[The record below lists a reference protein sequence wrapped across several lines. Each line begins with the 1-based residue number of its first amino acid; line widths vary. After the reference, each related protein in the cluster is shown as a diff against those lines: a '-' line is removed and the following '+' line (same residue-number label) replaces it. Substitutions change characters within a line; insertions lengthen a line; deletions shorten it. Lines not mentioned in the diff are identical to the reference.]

1 MKNKEIMA
9 VKRKPIYVLIL
20 PRFEDIF
27 HSFYTGEITKGVN
40 LAASRLNVDFLV
52 HITDR
57 SNHATWLDPALLD
70 RKHVDGILFADIDND
85 LDIVKKAIMRG
96 MPCLVLNNIIHEPI
110 NYIAINNHKAAM
122 SVVEE
127 FIKLG
132 HKHIATIAGDLSTQ
146 AGQSRLEGYNDAL
159 KKHNID
165 IDKSYVKIGGFLRTP
180 ARQAASDF
188 LKLKQRPT
196 AIFAASDVMAMEAM
210 DVAKSKKISIP
221 SELSICGFDDN
232 PLRQN
237 SSIPLA
243 TVSQPLIE
251 MGRLGLE
258 MLYQISHGKAKLPV
272 KEVLPAK
279 LIQSP
284 IHGQVSR

>member
-1 MKNKEIMA
+1 MA
-9 VKRKPIYVLIL
+9 VKRKQIYVLIL

-57 SNHATWLDPALLD
+57 SNHDAWLDPTLLD
-70 RKHVDGILFADIDND
+70 RKSVDGILFADIDND
-85 LDIVKKAIMRG
+85 LDIVKKAITRG
-96 MPCLVLNNIIHEPI
+96 MPCLVLNNIIDEPI
-110 NYIAINNHKAAM
+110 NYIAVNNYEAAIQ
-122 SVVEE
+122 VVEG

-146 AGQSRLEGYNDAL
+146 AGQARLEGYNDAL
-159 KKHNID
+159 KKHNIEPNED
-165 IDKSYVKIGGFLRTP
+165 YVKIGGFLRTP
-180 ARQAASDF
+180 ARQAASELF
-188 LKLKQRPT
+188 KLKTRPT

-210 DVAKSKKISIP
+210 DVAKSKKIDIP

-232 PLRQN
+232 PLRAN
-237 SSIPLA
+237 SPIPLA
-243 TVSQPLIE
+243 TVSQPLVE

-258 MLYQISHGKAKLPV
+258 MLDQISHGKAKLPV
-272 KEVLPAK
+272 KEVLLAK
-279 LIQSP
+279 LIKAESMSK
-284 IHGQVSR
+284 V

>member
-1 MKNKEIMA
+1 MA

-57 SNHATWLDPALLD
+57 SDHDTWLDPTLLD
-70 RKHVDGILFADIDND
+70 RKYVDGILFADIDND

-110 NYIAINNHKAAM
+110 NYIAVNNYKAAM
-122 SVVEE
+122 QVVEE

-132 HKHIATIAGDLSTQ
+132 HKNIATIAGDLSTQ

-159 KKHNID
+159 KKHNIEVD
-165 IDKSYVKIGGFLRTP
+165 RRLCEDWRIFTYSGPSGRRGF
-180 ARQAASDF
+180 S
-188 LKLKQRPT
+188 
-196 AIFAASDVMAMEAM
+196 
-210 DVAKSKKISIP
+210 
-221 SELSICGFDDN
+221 N
-232 PLRQN
+232 
-237 SSIPLA
+237 
-243 TVSQPLIE
+243 
-251 MGRLGLE
+251 
-258 MLYQISHGKAKLPV
+258 
-272 KEVLPAK
+272 
-279 LIQSP
+279 
-284 IHGQVSR
+284 

>member
-1 MKNKEIMA
+1 MA
-9 VKRKPIYVLIL
+9 VKRKPIFVLIL

-27 HSFYTGEITKGVN
+27 HSYYTGEITKGVN

-57 SNHATWLDPALLD
+57 SDHTTWLDPTLLD
-70 RKHVDGILFADIDND
+70 HKHVDGILFADIDND

-96 MPCLVLNNIIHEPI
+96 MPCLVLNNIIQEPI
-110 NYIAINNHKAAM
+110 NYIAVNNYKAAM
-122 SVVEE
+122 QVVEE
-127 FIKLG
+127 FISLG
-132 HKHIATIAGDLSTQ
+132 HKHIATIAGDLRTQ
-146 AGQSRLEGYNDAL
+146 AGQSRLDGYHDAL
-159 KKHNID
+159 KKHD
-165 IDKSYVKIGGFLRTP
+165 IEPDKAYVKIGGFLRTP
-180 ARQAASDF
+180 ARHAAAELF
-188 LKLKQRPT
+188 KLKTRPT

-210 DVAKSKKISIP
+210 DVAKAKKISIP

-232 PLRQN
+232 PLRAH
-237 SSIPLA
+237 STIPLA

-272 KEVLPAK
+272 KEVLLAK
-279 LIQSP
+279 LIKAESM
-284 IHGQVSR
+284 GKA

>member
-1 MKNKEIMA
+1 MA

-57 SNHATWLDPALLD
+57 SNHATWLDPTLLD
-70 RKHVDGILFADIDND
+70 RKYVDGILFADIDND
-85 LDIVKKAIMRG
+85 LDMVKKAIMRG

-110 NYIAINNHKAAM
+110 NYIAVNNYEAAVQ
-122 SVVEE
+122 VVEE

-132 HKHIATIAGDLSTQ
+132 HKRIATIAGDLNTQ

-159 KKHNID
+159 RKHRIEPD
-165 IDKSYVKIGGFLRTP
+165 RSLVKIGGFLRTP
-180 ARQAASDF
+180 AREAAQELLR
-188 LKLKQRPT
+188 LKKRPT
-196 AIFAASDVMAMEAM
+196 AIFAASDVMALEVM
-210 DVAKSKKISIP
+210 DVARSKKISIP
-221 SELSICGFDDN
+221 TQLAICGFDDN
-232 PLRQN
+232 PLRAN
-237 SSIPLA
+237 SSIALA
-243 TVSQPLIE
+243 TVAQPLVE

-258 MLYQISHGKAKLPV
+258 MLDQISHGKAKLPV
-272 KEVLPAK
+272 KEVLLAK
-279 LIQSP
+279 LIKAESM
-284 IHGQVSR
+284 GK

>member
-1 MKNKEIMA
+1 MA
-9 VKRKPIYVLIL
+9 IKRKPIYVLIL

-27 HSFYTGEITKGVN
+27 HSYYTGEITKGVN

-57 SNHATWLDPALLD
+57 SDHATWLDPTLLD
-70 RKHVDGILFADIDND
+70 RKYVDGILFADIDND
-85 LDIVKKAIMRG
+85 LEIVKKAIMRG

-110 NYIAINNHKAAM
+110 NYIAVNNYEAAVQ
-122 SVVEE
+122 VVEE

-132 HKHIATIAGDLSTQ
+132 HKHIATIAGDLTTQ
-146 AGQSRLEGYNDAL
+146 AGQSRLDGYHDAL
-159 KKHNID
+159 KKHHIAL
-165 IDKSYVKIGGFLRTP
+165 DKSYVKLGGFLRTP
-180 ARQAASDF
+180 ARQAAQELF
-188 LKLKQRPT
+188 KLKTRPT

-210 DVAKSKKISIP
+210 DVAKSKKISVP
-221 SELSICGFDDN
+221 SQLAICGFDDN
-232 PLRQN
+232 PLRST

-258 MLYQISHGKAKLPV
+258 MLYQISHGQAKLPV
-272 KEVLPAK
+272 KEVLLAK
-279 LIQSP
+279 LIKAQSMCK
-284 IHGQVSR
+284 V

>member
-1 MKNKEIMA
+1 MA

-52 HITDR
+52 HIADR
-57 SNHATWLDPALLD
+57 SDHAAWLDPTLLD

-85 LDIVKKAIMRG
+85 LDIVKKAITRG

-110 NYIAINNHKAAM
+110 NYIAVNNYEAAM
-122 SVVEE
+122 QVVER

-132 HKHIATIAGDLSTQ
+132 HKHIATIAGDLTTQ

-159 KKHNID
+159 KKHNIEPD
-165 IDKSYVKIGGFLRTP
+165 ETYVKLGGFLRTP
-180 ARQAASDF
+180 AREAAVEL
-188 LKLKQRPT
+188 LKLKSRPT
-196 AIFAASDVMAMEAM
+196 AIFAASDVMALEVM

-221 SELSICGFDDN
+221 SELAICGFDDN
-232 PLRQN
+232 PLRAH

-243 TVSQPLIE
+243 TVSQPLVE

-258 MLYQISHGKAKLPV
+258 MLYQISHGLAKLPV
-272 KEVLPAK
+272 KEVLLAK
-279 LIQSP
+279 LIQAESMGK
-284 IHGQVSR
+284 I

>member
-1 MKNKEIMA
+1 MA
-9 VKRKPIYVLIL
+9 NKRKPIYVLIL

-57 SNHATWLDPALLD
+57 SNHATWLDPTLLD
-70 RKHVDGILFADIDND
+70 RKYVDGILFADIDND

-96 MPCLVLNNIIHEPI
+96 MPCLVLNNVINEPI
-110 NYIAINNHKAAM
+110 NYIAVNNYKAAM

-127 FIKLG
+127 FIKMG

-146 AGQSRLEGYNDAL
+146 AGQSRLDGYNDAL
-159 KKHNID
+159 KKHNIEP
-165 IDKSYVKIGGFLRTP
+165 DKAYVKIGGFLRTP
-180 ARQAASDF
+180 ARQAAQDLF
-188 LKLKQRPT
+188 KLKAKPT
-196 AIFAASDVMAMEAM
+196 AIFAASDVMALEVM
-210 DVAKSKKISIP
+210 DVAKSRKISIP
-221 SELSICGFDDN
+221 SELAICGFDDN
-232 PLRQN
+232 PLRLT

-243 TVSQPLIE
+243 TVSQPLVD

-272 KEVLPAK
+272 KEVLLAK
-279 LIQSP
+279 LIKAASM
-284 IHGQVSR
+284 GK

>member
-1 MKNKEIMA
+1 MA
-9 VKRKPIYVLIL
+9 VNRKPIYVLIL

-57 SNHATWLDPALLD
+57 SNHASWLDPTLLD

-85 LDIVKKAIMRG
+85 LEIVRKAIRQG
-96 MPCLVLNNIIHEPI
+96 MPCLVLNNVIQEPI
-110 NYIAINNHKAAM
+110 NYIAVNNYEAAKQ
-122 SVVEE
+122 VVEE

-146 AGQSRLEGYNDAL
+146 AGQSRLEGYQDAL
-159 KKHNID
+159 KKHHIELD
-165 IDKSYVKIGGFLRTP
+165 RAYVKTGGFLRTP
-180 ARQAASDF
+180 ARQAAQDLF
-188 LKLKQRPT
+188 KLKTRPT

-210 DVAKSKKISIP
+210 DVARSKKISIP
-221 SELSICGFDDN
+221 SQLAICGFDDN

-243 TVSQPLIE
+243 TVSQPLVE

-258 MLYQISHGKAKLPV
+258 MLYQISQGKAKLPV
-272 KEVLPAK
+272 KEVLLAK
-279 LIQSP
+279 LLKAESIGSA
-284 IHGQVSR
+284 HK

>member
-1 MKNKEIMA
+1 MV
-9 VKRKPIYVLIL
+9 VKRKPIFVLIL

-57 SNHATWLDPALLD
+57 SNHDGWIEPTLLD
-70 RKHVDGILFADIDND
+70 RKYVDGILFSDIDND
-85 LDIVKKAIMRG
+85 LDIVKKAIMKG
-96 MPCLVLNNIIHEPI
+96 MPCLVLNNIIQEPI

-132 HKHIATIAGDLSTQ
+132 HKNIATIAGDLSTQ
-146 AGQSRLEGYNDAL
+146 AGQARLDGYHDAL
-159 KKHNID
+159 KKHNIGPNND
-165 IDKSYVKIGGFLRTP
+165 YVKIGGFLRTP
-180 ARQAASDF
+180 ARHAAAELF
-188 LKLKQRPT
+188 KLKSRPT
-196 AIFAASDVMAMEAM
+196 AIFAASDVMAMEVM
-210 DVAKSKKISIP
+210 DVARSKKIEIP
-221 SELSICGFDDN
+221 KELSICGFDDN
-232 PLRQN
+232 PLRN
-237 SSIPLA
+237 TSSIPLA

-258 MLYQISHGKAKLPV
+258 MLSQISHGKAKLPV
-272 KEVLPAK
+272 KEILTAK
-279 LIQSP
+279 LIKAESM
-284 IHGQVSR
+284 GVK

>member
-1 MKNKEIMA
+1 MA

-40 LAASRLNVDFLV
+40 LAASHLNVDFLV

-57 SNHATWLDPALLD
+57 SDHSTWLDPTLLD
-70 RKHVDGILFADIDND
+70 RKYVDGILFADIDND
-85 LDIVKKAIMRG
+85 LGLVKKAIMRG

-110 NYIAINNHKAAM
+110 NYIAINNYKAAM
-122 SVVEE
+122 LVVEE

-146 AGQSRLEGYNDAL
+146 AGQARLDGYNDAL
-159 KKHNID
+159 KKHNIEPNQD
-165 IDKSYVKIGGFLRTP
+165 YVQIGGFLRTP
-180 ARQAASDF
+180 ARQAALELF
-188 LKLKQRPT
+188 KLKQRPT

-221 SELSICGFDDN
+221 SELAICGFDDN
-232 PLRQN
+232 PLRAH

-258 MLYQISHGKAKLPV
+258 RLYQISHGQAKLPV

-279 LIQSP
+279 LIKAESMCK
-284 IHGQVSR
+284 V

>member
-1 MKNKEIMA
+1 MA
-9 VKRKPIYVLIL
+9 VKRKPVFVLIL

-57 SNHATWLDPALLD
+57 SNHATWLDPTLLD
-70 RKHVDGILFADIDND
+70 RKYVDGILFADIDND
-85 LDIVKKAIMRG
+85 LDIVKKGIMRG
-96 MPCLVLNNIIHEPI
+96 MPCLVLNNIIQEPI
-110 NYIAINNHKAAM
+110 NYIAVNNHKAAM
-122 SVVEE
+122 QVVEE

-132 HKHIATIAGDLSTQ
+132 HKHIATIAGDLTTQ

-159 KKHNID
+159 KKHNIEP
-165 IDKSYVKIGGFLRTP
+165 DKSYVKIGGFLRTP
-180 ARQAASDF
+180 ARQATADF

-210 DVAKSKKISIP
+210 DVARSKKISIP
-221 SELSICGFDDN
+221 SDLAICGFDDN
-232 PLRQN
+232 PLRAN

-243 TVSQPLIE
+243 TVSQPLVE

-272 KEVLPAK
+272 KEVLTAK
-279 LIQSP
+279 LIKAESFGKSQ
-284 IHGQVSR
+284 

>member
-1 MKNKEIMA
+1 MA

-57 SNHATWLDPALLD
+57 SNHATWLDPTLLD
-70 RKHVDGILFADIDND
+70 RKYVDGILFSDIDND

-96 MPCLVLNNIIHEPI
+96 MPCLVLNNIIHEPN
-110 NYIAINNHKAAM
+110 NYTAAM
-122 SVVEE
+122 QVVEE

-132 HKHIATIAGDLSTQ
+132 HKNIATIAGDVNTQ
-146 AGQSRLEGYNDAL
+146 AGQARLEGYNDAL

-165 IDKSYVKIGGFLRTP
+165 IDKSYVKFGGFLRTP
-180 ARQAASDF
+180 ARQAAGELF
-188 LKLKQRPT
+188 KLKTRPT

-221 SELSICGFDDN
+221 SDLAICGFDDN
-232 PLRQN
+232 PLRAN
-237 SSIPLA
+237 STIPLA
-243 TVSQPLIE
+243 TVSQPLLE

-258 MLYQISHGKAKLPV
+258 MLYQISHGQAKLPV
-272 KEVLPAK
+272 KELLLAK
-279 LIQSP
+279 LIKAESM
-284 IHGQVSR
+284 GKA

>member
-1 MKNKEIMA
+1 MA
-9 VKRKPIYVLIL
+9 VKRKQIYVLIL

-52 HITDR
+52 HIADR
-57 SNHATWLDPALLD
+57 SNHATWLDPTLLD
-70 RKHVDGILFADIDND
+70 RTYVDGILFADIDND

-110 NYIAINNHKAAM
+110 NYIAVNNYTAAM
-122 SVVEE
+122 QVVEE

-132 HKHIATIAGDLSTQ
+132 HKHIATIAGDQNTQ
-146 AGQSRLEGYNDAL
+146 AGKSRLEGYHDAL
-159 KKHNID
+159 EKHGIEA
-165 IDKSYVKIGGFLRTP
+165 DKAYVKMGGFLRTP
-180 ARQAASDF
+180 ARQAAADLF
-188 LKLKQRPT
+188 KLKTRPT

-210 DVAKSKKISIP
+210 DVAKSKKIAIP
-221 SELSICGFDDN
+221 KELAICGFDDN
-232 PLRQN
+232 PLRAH

-243 TVSQPLIE
+243 TVSQPLVE

-272 KEVLPAK
+272 KEMLLAK
-279 LIQSP
+279 LIKAESM
-284 IHGQVSR
+284 GS